1 MRTAAIVQPVAALA
15 ATERPQTT
23 SEVIA
28 SLRNVQQ
35 ALEEIEAALRQ
46 NPGNVQVQ
54 VAYRVTYQKGME
66 LRQRYVL
73 GAR

>member
-1 MRTAAIVQPVAALA
+1 MRSI
-15 ATERPQTT
+15 
-23 SEVIA
+23 
-28 SLRNVQQ
+28 QQ
-35 ALEEIEAALRQ
+35 ALEEIEAAMQ
-46 NPGNVQVQ
+46 ENPGNTQVQ